1 MIGYTAWWKGLLEGV
16 ADMRARVICLVSAF
30 ALATTTAELT
40 SGQRIP
46 ADAAGTSAIGNE
58 APIAL
63 AVSPLYPQ
71 TGMVAAV
78 SVAVGGCSRA
88 CTHLWI
94 THDRGATW
102 HRAAAMPPGPVLIVA
117 GTHHR
122 EELVAAS
129 TNAVVASDDD
139 GATWHTIGPAGT
151 PAAAGDAVLVAGDGS
166 ADYRLDAAGARYAVP
181 GSAGT
186 DVDLAFAPVPG
197 GAGQNA
203 ALLAARDPATGLPVT
218 LRCDSAYACSGA
230 AALPGATPSSG
241 NDMSLLPSGALGSG
255 GAAYVRTST
264 MLYRSDDGGR
274 SFFTLLLP
282 AHARANYTRVP
293 AAAVDGGPSHVL
305 YVALLEVVGTGASQ
319 LTAGGVFASSDR
331 GTTWRALGSPGVLDG
346 GATAVAVA
354 PGGRLFA
361 GYVNAHGEAG
371 LVCSDGGGAW
381 QAACGAAATSC
392 PALAGCGATS
402 VTGVAA
408 DTPVAAKTGGNSSS
422 GATAQRRPNRG
433 TTLLTGGQ
441 LSVRTSSGFAV
452 SVSAAAL
459 VVLLAAGGVS
469 TRRRRRRRRC
479 P

>member
-1 MIGYTAWWKGLLEGV
+1 
-16 ADMRARVICLVSAF
+16 MRAHLMCLVPAF
-30 ALATTTAELT
+30 ALVTATAELT
-40 SGQRIP
+40 TGQQVA
-46 ADAAGTSAIGNE
+46 ADAAGISAIGNE

-78 SVAVGGCSRA
+78 SVPVGGCSRN
-88 CTHLWI
+88 CTHLW
-94 THDRGATW
+94 TTRDRGATW
-102 HRAAAMPPGPVLIVA
+102 HRAAAMPPGPVVVVA
-117 GTHHR
+117 GAHRR
-122 EELVAAS
+122 EELVGAS

-151 PAAAGDAVLVAGDGS
+151 PAATGDTVLVAGDG
-166 ADYRLDAAGARYAVP
+166 AGDYRLDGAGALQAVP

-197 GAGQNA
+197 GAVQNA
-203 ALLAARDPATGLPVT
+203 ALLAARDRATGLPVM
-218 LRCDSAYACSGA
+218 LRCDATYACSGA
-230 AALPGATPSSG
+230 ASLPGATPSSG
-241 NDMSLLPSGALGSG
+241 NDMSVLPPGDLGSG

-274 SFFTLLLP
+274 SFLALLLP
-282 AHARANYTRVP
+282 PHTGAHYTSVP
-293 AAAVDGGPSHVL
+293 AAALDGGPSHLL

-319 LTAGGVFASSDR
+319 LTTGGVFATADR

-346 GATAVAVA
+346 GATALAVA

-381 QAACGAAATSC
+381 QAACGAAATAC
-392 PALAGCGATS
+392 PALAGCGAPS
-402 VTGVAA
+402 ATGVAVAA
-408 DTPVAAKTGGNSSS
+408 DTPVAAKVSGNSSW
-422 GATAQRRPNRG
+422 GATALQRPIRR

-441 LSVRTSSGFAV
+441 PSARGGFSLVV
-452 SVSAAAL
+452 SFSAAAL
-459 VVLLAAGGVS
+459 LLLLAAAGVS